1 VTFLEGEHAEV
12 AILPIRQLGDPV
24 LREKARPVERFDAQ
38 LARLAQDMI
47 ETMHDAPGVGLAAP
61 QIGISLRLIVFD
73 DGSGGGPRALAN
85 PEIFDLDGEDVHE
98 EGCLSV
104 RGPYAELGR
113 GLELRAR
120 GFSLKGEAVEF
131 EAEGLLA
138 RIMQHET
145 DHLDGTLFID
155 RLSDEARREV
165 MRQLREQELSRSRIG
180 RSRRGAE

>member
-1 VTFLEGEHAEV
+1 V

-24 LREKARPVERFDAQ
+24 LREKARPVERFDEQ
-38 LARLAQDMI
+38 LACLSQDML
-47 ETMHDAPGVGLAAP
+47 ETMYDAPGVGLAAP

-73 DGSGGGPRALAN
+73 DGSDHGPQTLAN
-85 PEIFDLDGEDVHE
+85 PAIFAMEDEEIHE

-113 GLELRAR
+113 AYRLRVR
-120 GFSLKGEAVEF
+120 GQSLTGDPVEF

-145 DHLDGTLFID
+145 DHLEGTLFID
-155 RLSDEARREV
+155 RLSEESRREV
-165 MRQLREQELSRSRIG
+165 MRQLREQELSRTRIG
-180 RSRRGAE
+180 RLRHAGE